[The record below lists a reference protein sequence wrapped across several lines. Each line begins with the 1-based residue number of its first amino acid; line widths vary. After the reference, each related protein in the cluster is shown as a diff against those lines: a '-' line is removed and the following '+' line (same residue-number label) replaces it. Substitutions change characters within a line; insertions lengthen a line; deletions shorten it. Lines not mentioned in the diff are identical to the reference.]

1 MRQDTILVAPSTR
14 NQLAGTPAITRL
26 RLRFQFRSQTT
37 MSFRSLSA
45 QLLLLFTAQIL
56 LPAQVRT
63 APIPPIAIT
72 GTGDDV
78 ASNDRFYHWGALLGY
93 IEYLEQ
99 TAGGTGK

>member
-1 MRQDTILVAPSTR
+1 
-14 NQLAGTPAITRL
+14 
-26 RLRFQFRSQTT
+26 

-72 GTGDDV
+72 GTGDV
-78 ASNDRFYHWGALLGY
+78 ASSDRFYHWGALLGY
-93 IEYLEQ
+93 IECLEQ
-99 TAGGTGK
+99 TAGATGK